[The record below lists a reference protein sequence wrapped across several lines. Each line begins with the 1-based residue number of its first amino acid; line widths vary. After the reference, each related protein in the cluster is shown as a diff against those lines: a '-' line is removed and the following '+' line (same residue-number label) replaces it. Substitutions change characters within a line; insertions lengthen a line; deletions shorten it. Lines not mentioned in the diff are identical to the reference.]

1 MGLFDDDE
9 NCIGMTMSNAI
20 IGGIGGSVVG
30 FVKASYYMG
39 PKIPR
44 VPLSKYIYFGQ
55 LRVRT
60 TSHGL
65 K

>member
-44 VPLSKYIYFGQ
+44 VPLSKYIYTLVSYMFVP
-55 LRVRT
+55 L
-60 TSHGL
+60 L
-65 K
+65 MD